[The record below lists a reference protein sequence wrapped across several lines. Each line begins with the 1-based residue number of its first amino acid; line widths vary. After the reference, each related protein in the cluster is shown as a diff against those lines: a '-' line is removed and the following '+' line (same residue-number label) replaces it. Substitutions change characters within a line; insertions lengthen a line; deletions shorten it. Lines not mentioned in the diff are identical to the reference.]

1 MRFEKRW
8 VTEEELEEL
17 KKQGAEILEADDRFD
32 ADLESADSLD
42 EILENRL
49 KKVLNS
55 QVK

>member
-17 KKQGAEILEADDRFD
+17 KKQGAEILEVDDRFD

-55 QVK
+55 QAK

>member
-1 MRFEKRW
+1 MGFEKRW

-17 KKQGAEILEADDRFD
+17 KKQGAEILEVDDRFD

>member
-8 VTEEELEEL
+8 VTEEEFEEL
-17 KKQGAEILEADDRFD
+17 KKQGAEILEVDDRFD

>member
-17 KKQGAEILEADDRFD
+17 KKQGAEILEVDDRFD
-32 ADLESADSLD
+32 ADLKSADSLD